1 VKYTGNENGLY
12 WLQFDDGEKS
22 MTAKIKNK
30 LIIGV
35 LQFWIIF
42 FCFGISANASQIT
55 RDGGRVLF
63 ISSYSYAWKTVQIQI
78 DGIMDS
84 LGENTVIDFEFM
96 NTKRLDTKESRQL
109 FYDRLEYMFSMLE
122 PYDVIILGD
131 DAALQFALEH
141 RDTLFKDIPLVFEG
155 INDEELAARAME
167 DPLITGVIEKLSPE
181 KNIDLGLMLIPD
193 AKRVVAVL
201 DNSLTGEAERKRFY
215 SYEDKY
221 PNLEFTEINTSI
233 LTTAQVRQA
242 VYAVSQ
248 DSILIYISMAE
259 DVSGKRYSDE
269 EAVQLLSGVARVP
282 VFRMVEGG
290 IGEGLLG
297 GNIVS
302 MYKSGEIAAQTAM
315 EIISGKS
322 ISEFEMMESPNIY
335 NVDAAVMEK
344 YGIDLDV
351 LPPETEILNKP
362 TTFIER
368 NKEALVPGLILIG
381 VLILIML
388 WFVFDNQRRRKL
400 MKELE
405 EARKIM
411 ESASQHDFLTGIPNR
426 NKFMNDLSDLILAKR
441 PCTVMMMDIDDFKK
455 INDTRGHTAGD
466 EALQQ
471 VADRLKEMAS
481 QILTPYRFAGDE
493 FIVILQSNQNKIV
506 EKSAYQMR
514 QIFSKPFVLCGEKV
528 KICGS
533 IGIASYP
540 KDTEDLE
547 QLIVCA
553 DDAMYQVKK
562 SGKNDFAFYKK
573 KEDPE

>member
-1 VKYTGNENGLY
+1 MRVKFKSKFLIGL
-12 WLQFDDGEKS
+12 LQF
-22 MTAKIKNK
+22 
-30 LIIGV
+30 V
-35 LQFWIIF
+35 VIF
-42 FCFGISANASQIT
+42 FCFHISAEASQASQ
-55 RDGGRVLF
+55 DGGRVLF

-78 DGIMDS
+78 DGIMDG
-84 LGENTVIDFEFM
+84 LGESTVIDFEYM
-96 NTKRLDTKESRQL
+96 NTKRLDTEESREL
-109 FYDRLEYMFSMLE
+109 FYDRLEYLFSELE

-167 DPLITGVIEKLSPE
+167 DPLITGVIERLSLE
-181 KNIDLGLMLIPD
+181 KNIDLGLLLIPD
-193 AKRVVAVL
+193 AKKVVAVL
-201 DNSLTGEAERKRFY
+201 DNSVTGEAERKRFY
-215 SYEDKY
+215 SFEDEY
-221 PNLEFTEINTSI
+221 PNLEFAEINTSI

-242 VYAVSQ
+242 VYAVST
-248 DSILIYISMAE
+248 DSVLIYITMAE
-259 DVSGKRYSDE
+259 DLSGKKYSDE
-269 EAVQLLSGVARVP
+269 EAVRLLSEIARVP

-290 IGEGLLG
+290 IGDGLLG

-302 MYKSGEIAAQTAM
+302 MYQSGVFAGQTAM
-315 EIISGKS
+315 EIIGGANV
-322 ISEFEMMESPNIY
+322 SELAMMDSPNVY
-335 NVDAAVMEK
+335 NVDADVMEK
-344 YGIDLDV
+344 FEIDLNV
-351 LPPETEILNKP
+351 LPPDTIILNEP

-368 NKEALVPGLILIG
+368 NKEALVPGAILIG
-381 VLILIML
+381 IMILIML

-400 MKELE
+400 MNELE

-426 NKFMNDLSDLILAKR
+426 NRFMNDLSSLILAKR

-455 INDTRGHTAGD
+455 INDTKGHTAGD

-471 VADRLKEMAS
+471 VADRLKEMSS
-481 QILTPYRFAGDE
+481 QILTPYRYAGDE

-506 EKSAYQMR
+506 EKAAYQMR
-514 QIFSKPFVLCGEKV
+514 QIFSKPFILCGEKS

-533 IGIASYP
+533 IGIATYP

-553 DDAMYQVKK
+553 DDAMYEVKK

-573 KEDPE
+573 KEDVTCNDVMNSNEVSSTV